1 MKKALS
7 IFSLTLLLIVQL
19 ALISNAQLEESY
31 NAHGGLETFKNYGT
45 LQYDQQMEITGI
57 VNVSDNQLFD
67 LNSRKALITSEN
79 YIVGFDGTEAWIT
92 PNPEALGIPPRFY
105 ALTPFYFFGL
115 PFLFADPGVNLE
127 SLGTKELN
135 GKEYNVV
142 KATYDPGI
150 GDTPDDDYVAYLDK
164 ETNQIEVLHYIVTYP
179 PLMQG
184 KSIEELERH
193 AAVYEEWQQVDGLIV
208 PKKISFYEWSDD
220 KLGESAVGS
229 MTFENVS
236 FNKETPD
243 PSVFQKPEG
252 AIVDNSHIAQ

>member
-7 IFSLTLLLIVQL
+7 IITL
-19 ALISNAQLEESY
+19 ALIFVIQLPAFSNAQLEEAY
-31 NAHGGLETFKNYGT
+31 DTHGGLENFKNYGT
-45 LQYDQQMEITGI
+45 LQYDQQMEIKGI

-79 YIVGFDGTEAWIT
+79 YKVGFDATEAWIT
-92 PNPEALGIPPRFY
+92 PNIEALGIPPRFY

-142 KATYDPGI
+142 KATYDAGI
-150 GDTPDDDYVAYLDK
+150 GDTPDDDYVAYIDK
-164 ETNQIEVLHYIVTYP
+164 DTNLIEVLHYIVTYP

-184 KSIEELERH
+184 KSIDELERH
-193 AAVYEEWQQVDGLIV
+193 AAVYEEWQEVDGLIV

-220 KLGESAVGS
+220 KLGDTAVGS
-229 MTFENVS
+229 MTFENVIFKKDS
-236 FNKETPD
+236 PD
-243 PSVFQKPEG
+243 PTIFQKPEG
-252 AIVDNSHIAQ
+252 AIVDDSHKVQ